1 MKINRTFY
9 DSGITQMFLS
19 TFSFAMANVFV
30 KQLSNMPVLEIVF
43 FRSIVA
49 GVLCAYG
56 IRKTGVDWRGN
67 NKRFLILRG
76 VAGTVAL
83 VLFFITLQNIPLATA
98 TTIQYLSPIFTAT
111 IAIFFL
117 KESIRVLQWLFYAMA
132 FSGVVLIK
140 SFDPRISLFYL
151 MIGIIAALGS
161 GIAYNFV
168 RSLRDSEKPLVII
181 FYFQIIGLVVS
192 VPALFF
198 SWKTPGG
205 ADWFYLVLVGL
216 FSYLG
221 QIFLTNAFS
230 REKAASVAIIVYT
243 GLVYAIT
250 IGWFF
255 YGEEQTVYTFAGMA
269 LVVGGVVL
277 SILYGRRRNLMADR
291 AVEAAR

>member
-1 MKINRTFY
+1 
-9 DSGITQMFLS
+9 MFLS